1 MKIPITKLLRTALL
15 ASVLVLLGTARAQLL
30 PDATITF
37 YAGMPVSPEKG
48 VVVGA
53 GQYTIKTPPFV
64 ARTAGLFALNK
75 DGKEPKMIGHGTVSA
90 PDAKG
95 VGTWSGHVAGLKGG
109 TYKVKAVLYYE
120 DPKAFPPT
128 IKEQASEWK
137 EIEVAAP

>member
-1 MKIPITKLLRTALL
+1 MKIALTKLLRTALL
-15 ASVLVLLGTARAQLL
+15 VWVLILLGTARAQLL

-53 GQYTIKTPPFV
+53 GQYTIKTPPFEVQTV
-64 ARTAGLFALNK
+64 ALLALNK
-75 DGKEPKMIGHGTVSA
+75 DGKEPQKFEYGAVTP

-95 VGTWSGHVAGLKGG
+95 VGTWTAQVFNLKGG
-109 TYKVKAVLYYE
+109 TYKVKAVLYYK
-120 DPKAFPPT
+120 DPKTYPL
-128 IKEQASEWK
+128 ILNQKDSEWK